1 MKKTFSKF
9 LIENKKLYDKVKK
22 YLKTINE
29 EVNAVVPEN
38 NRVLA
43 NDIK

>member
-29 EVNAVVPEN
+29 EVNAVVTEN
-38 NRVLA
+38 NI
-43 NDIK
+43 DIYCVF

>member
-9 LIENKKLYDKVKK
+9 LIEHTKLYDKVKK